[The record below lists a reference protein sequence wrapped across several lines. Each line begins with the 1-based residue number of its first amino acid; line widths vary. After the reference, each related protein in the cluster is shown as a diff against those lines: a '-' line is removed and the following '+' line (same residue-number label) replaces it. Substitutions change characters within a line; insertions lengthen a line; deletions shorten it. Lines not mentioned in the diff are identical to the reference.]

1 MVITSGDNEGHQTIR
16 RVTMYKIK
24 LQDFEGPF
32 DLLLFFVRRDE
43 LDVYDI
49 PIARITKEFF
59 DYIQIMRIL
68 DLDIAGDFIVM
79 ASTLMQ
85 IKARML
91 LPRDENGEDEEE
103 DPRADLVRRLLEYKR
118 YKEMSYKLARLE
130 SRQTKHFNRTNFQYD
145 EREFEDDDDEHI
157 MKNVTLFDLISA
169 FKRAIDKMPRIR
181 HHDIEKVPVTVEEQM
196 DLIRNRIAK
205 EGKIGFYR
213 LISNMRRIEIVVTF
227 IALLEMVR
235 ANQISLE
242 QSTPYEDF
250 VILKKAS

>member
-1 MVITSGDNEGHQTIR
+1 
-16 RVTMYKIK
+16 MYKIK

-32 DLLLFFVRRDE
+32 DLLLFFVKRDE

-49 PIARITKEFF
+49 PIARITKEFLE
-59 DYIQIMRIL
+59 YMQLMRLL

-91 LPRDENGEDEEE
+91 LPRDENAEDEEE

-145 EREFEDDDDEHI
+145 EREIEDDDDELI
-157 MKNVTLFDLISA
+157 MKHVTLFDLISA

-181 HHDIEKVPVTVEEQM
+181 HHDIEKVPVTVEEQ
-196 DLIRNRIAK
+196 INFIQSRVEK
-205 EGKIGFYR
+205 EGGIEFYR

-227 IALLEMVR
+227 IALLEMAR
-235 ANQISLE
+235 SNQISFE
-242 QSTPYEDF
+242 QPTPYEDF
-250 VILKKAS
+250 VILRKAS

>member
-1 MVITSGDNEGHQTIR
+1 
-16 RVTMYKIK
+16 MYKIK

-32 DLLLFFVRRDE
+32 DLLLFFVKRDE
-43 LDVYDI
+43 LDIYDI

-59 DYIQIMRIL
+59 EYIQIMRML
-68 DLDIAGDFIVM
+68 DLDSAGDFIVM

-91 LPRDENGEDEEE
+91 LPAEQTGEEDEI

-130 SRQTKHFNRTNFQYD
+130 SRQSKHFSRTNFQYD
-145 EREFEDDDDEHI
+145 ERELDGDEEEYI
-157 MKNVTLFDLISA
+157 MRNVSLFDLISA
-169 FKRAIDKMPRIR
+169 FKHAIDKMPRIR

-196 DLIRNRIAK
+196 SLIMNRLEK
-205 EGKIGFYR
+205 EGRIGFHR

-227 IALLEMVR
+227 IAILEMAR
-235 ANQISLE
+235 SNQISFKQE
-242 QSTPYEDF
+242 TPYEDF
-250 VILKKAS
+250 IILTKAS

>member
-1 MVITSGDNEGHQTIR
+1 
-16 RVTMYKIK
+16 MYKIK

-32 DLLLFFVRRDE
+32 DLLLFFVKRDE
-43 LDVYDI
+43 LDIYDI
-49 PIARITKEFF
+49 PIARITKEFLE
-59 DYIQIMRIL
+59 YIQIMRLL

-85 IKARML
+85 VKARML
-91 LPRDENGEDEEE
+91 LPRDENAEDEEE

-130 SRQTKHFNRTNFQYD
+130 SRQAKHFNRNNFQYD
-145 EREFEDDDDEHI
+145 EREVESDEDDLI

-196 DLIRNRIAK
+196 NFIQKRVEKD
-205 EGKIGFYR
+205 GKIEFYR

-227 IALLEMVR
+227 IALLEMAR
-235 ANQISLE
+235 SNQISFE
-242 QSTPYEDF
+242 QSNPYEDF
-250 VILKKAS
+250 IILRRAS

>member
-1 MVITSGDNEGHQTIR
+1 
-16 RVTMYKIK
+16 MYKIK

-43 LDVYDI
+43 LDIYDI
-49 PIARITKEFF
+49 PIARITKEFLE
-59 DYIQIMRIL
+59 YIQIMQML

-91 LPRDENGEDEEE
+91 LPRDTDGEEEEE

-130 SRQTKHFNRTNFQYD
+130 SRQSKHFSRTNFQYD
-145 EREFEDDDDEHI
+145 EREIEEDEDETI
-157 MKNVTLFDLISA
+157 MKKVTLFDLISA
-169 FKRAIDKMPRIR
+169 FQRAIDKMPRIR

-196 DLIRNRIAK
+196 TLIHNRIMK

-227 IALLEMVR
+227 IALLEMAR
-235 ANQISLE
+235 ANEISFE
-242 QSTPYEDF
+242 QSIPYEDF
-250 VILKKAS
+250 VILRRAS